1 MDRNEGQRKDA
12 FREILL
18 ERKRQ
23 LWTELREELFGRLG
37 EEYHAQFDSSLDVG
51 DQGLADLLEDV
62 GGTLSGRTL

>member
-23 LWTELREELFGRLG
+23 LWTELREKLFGRLG